1 MLPPKKTYFAT
12 AEELHTPEYRECVLW
27 EASVWKAN
35 DERNRSCLVTGRE
48 ALAQQLAK
56 WLTLDKPQ

>member
-1 MLPPKKTYFAT
+1 MLPPKKTYFAMP
-12 AEELHTPEYRECVLW
+12 EELHTPEYREYVKW
-27 EASVWKAN
+27 VASVWKAN
-35 DERNRSCLVTGRE
+35 DERNRSYLVTGRE

>member
-12 AEELHTPEYRECVLW
+12 PEELHTPEYCEYVQW

-35 DERNRSCLVTGRE
+35 DNRNRSCLVTGRE
-48 ALAQQLAK
+48 ALAHRLTK
-56 WLTLDKPQ
+56 WLKRYKPQ